1 MLSEISRRK
10 TNTICHHL
18 HVESKKH
25 NIPVNIT
32 KRRLTHKYRKQTTG
46 DQYGEGA
53 TRGGGV
59 KGTIGCKIDSRIYGI
74 AGGTQPIFYK
84 CFITV
89 SGKVTSKNCVKS

>member
-1 MLSEISRRK
+1 M
-10 TNTICHHL
+10 
-18 HVESKKH
+18 ESKKH

-59 KGTIGCKIDSRIYGI
+59 KGTNYWL
-74 AGGTQPIFYK
+74 
-84 CFITV
+84 
-89 SGKVTSKNCVKS
+89 